1 MVIEPGSTT
10 KTTKPSRTSA
20 GLWSRGSSGNPAGR
34 SNLSVE
40 FRRWCQAIAPVEVQP
55 RLLEVLRDPQHRFHF
70 QAIEMVISYAY
81 GKPSQQITI
90 GQDPDAI
97 ELQTLSLADIRIAI
111 TLQRDGGID
120 ASIDAIPT
128 VSAALIDGVSSAP
141 VDDTDQSTPF

>member
-10 KTTKPSRTSA
+10 KTKPERDSR

-55 RLLEVLRDPQHRFHF
+55 RLLEVLRDPEHKYHF
-70 QAIEMVISYAY
+70 QAIEMVVAYAY

-90 GQDPDAI
+90 GQDPDLDAV

-111 TLQRDGGID
+111 TLQRDG
-120 ASIDAIPT
+120 SIDAIPT
-128 VSAALIDGVSSAP
+128 VSTPVIDGVSSAP
-141 VDDTDQSTPF
+141 VNDTDHPTPF

>member
-1 MVIEPGSTT
+1 MVIDPGSTVN
-10 KTTKPSRTSA
+10 TTKPERTSA
-20 GLWSRGSSGNPAGR
+20 GLWQRGSSGNPAGR

-90 GQDPDAI
+90 GQDPDLDAI

-111 TLQRDGGID
+111 TLQRD

-128 VSAALIDGVSSAP
+128 VSAALIDGVISAP
-141 VDDTDQSTPF
+141 VDDVGHSAPF